1 MYAIIYWDKSNEIF
15 PVLNPDETLKL
26 FVNIEDADKYAN
38 DSLGSV
44 DCRVISIDG
53 VKE

>member
-38 DSLGSV
+38 ELFEDSIHLRILRYV
-44 DCRVISIDG
+44 D
-53 VKE
+53 